1 MKTLRLRTPSDNSTE
16 RATNVPKENTVIN
29 TAYAIKQNVNVNER
43 VVHVRVNVNSI
54 KNVNAIN
61 CNLNVIPIYV

>member
-1 MKTLRLRTPSDNSTE
+1 VILLVQIV
-16 RATNVPKENTVIN
+16 NVQKENTVIN
-29 TAYAIKQNVNVNER
+29 TAYAIKQNVNGNER
-43 VVHVRVNVNSI
+43 VVHVRVNVNLI